1 MCSILGSF
9 TKEDLVKLAKLN
21 EYRGQ
26 HSHSISFYSV
36 AEQKLVSVQKGMGP
50 LPIDRVH
57 ISPGY
62 YCICHMQAPT
72 TEAKS
77 IESVH
82 PAESYTFT
90 DSYLWHNGILKP
102 ETIEDIRYAVHFD
115 LNDVNW
121 DTKLL
126 VDYINRYGFGVLD
139 KVDGTFACLYA
150 EADHYN
156 TPNGQLHHIH
166 ELYLFRNE
174 IAPMFVD
181 DKYNLSS
188 TKFDGSRSLEPNVVW
203 RFEPGVAITDSGHH
217 FKTAENPYYFG

>member
-26 HSHSISFYSV
+26 HSHSVSFYSI
-36 AEQKLVSVQKGMGP
+36 AEQKLVSVHKGMGP
-50 LPIDRVH
+50 LPIDQVH

-72 TEAKS
+72 TEAKT

-82 PAESYTFT
+82 PAEW
-90 DSYLWHNGILKP
+90 DGHYLWHNGIIKQQK
-102 ETIEDIRYAVHFD
+102 IEDLKLLLSLSLKANFD
-115 LNDVNW
+115 SDSNW

-126 VDYINRYGFGVLD
+126 LQTLIEDGFNQLSYA
-139 KVDGTFACLYA
+139 DGTFACLYV
-150 EADHYN
+150 EPWGTDMDN
-156 TPNGQLHHIH
+156 
-166 ELYLFRNE
+166 LYLFRNE